1 MKINYQGEPVDT
13 TAKTVAEFL
22 SARGVDPAKA
32 IVEYGGEVYAPGADL
47 SALALVDGLLVLVFQ
62 LEELLLGLEDAFF
75 LDDFGF
81 LLGLFKVGVG
91 LLGHGLPQ

>member
-1 MKINYQGEPVDT
+1 MNIKYQGEPVDT

-47 SALALVDGLLVLVFQ
+47 SALALVDGASLDVFKMTA
-62 LEELLLGLEDAFF
+62 G
-75 LDDFGF
+75 G
-81 LLGLFKVGVG
+81 
-91 LLGHGLPQ
+91 

>member
-1 MKINYQGEPVDT
+1 MRPAEPDPGNAGGGRKMKIKYQGEAVDT

-47 SALALVDGLLVLVFQ
+47 SSLALVDGASLDVFKMTA
-62 LEELLLGLEDAFF
+62 G
-75 LDDFGF
+75 G
-81 LLGLFKVGVG
+81 
-91 LLGHGLPQ
+91 

>member
-1 MKINYQGEPVDT
+1 MKIKYQGDAVDT

-47 SALALVDGLLVLVFQ
+47 SALVLVDGASLDVFKMTA
-62 LEELLLGLEDAFF
+62 G
-75 LDDFGF
+75 G
-81 LLGLFKVGVG
+81 
-91 LLGHGLPQ
+91 

>member
-1 MKINYQGEPVDT
+1 MRPAEPDPGNAGGGRKMKIKYQGEAVDT

-47 SALALVDGLLVLVFQ
+47 SALALVDG
-62 LEELLLGLEDAFF
+62 AS
-75 LDDFGF
+75 LDM
-81 LLGLFKVGVG
+81 FKMTAGG
-91 LLGHGLPQ
+91 